1 MSSENNKSKF
11 PTAQTVLL
19 IIAALVALLTW
30 FVPAGQYDRLSYDK
44 ETQTFTITH
53 LKETVTLDG
62 DYSEFAI
69 FGDYP
74 DNEEYHNRVEFS
86 IELVEDGEDGY
97 TIFHSHKII

>member
-53 LKETVTLDG
+53 LKETVTLEATQETLNELEVKIPLEKFTTG
-62 DYSEFAI
+62 DI
-69 FGDYP
+69 WKP
-74 DNEEYHNRVEFS
+74 IS
-86 IELVEDGEDGY
+86 IPGTRL
-97 TIFHSHKII
+97 